1 MHKCI
6 LLTFSALRNMKKQS
20 TKNSN
25 ENGIENTSVRR
36 ESKLS
41 VFFAHNCKI
50 QTDNCQD
57 NCTIDGLR
65 LTRRRKR

>member
-1 MHKCI
+1 
-6 LLTFSALRNMKKQS
+6 MKKQS
-20 TKNSN
+20 TKNILS
-25 ENGIENTSVRR
+25 ENGIENTAILKNVRSER
-36 ESKLS
+36 KLS

-57 NCTIDGLR
+57 NCTFDGLR